1 MAVDLKALLKAM
13 PVVLTTVDPRLGAI
27 ASLAEG
33 IVSTE
38 LARARESK
46 PETTL
51 EDLIAE
57 REQALASLAK
67 SDINF
72 DAGLLKANEWL
83 KKGHE
88 TE

>member
-1 MAVDLKALLKAM
+1 MAFDWKALLKAM
-13 PVVLTTVDPRLGAI
+13 PVVITSADPRLGAI

-38 LARARESK
+38 LARAKEAK

-57 REQALASLAK
+57 REQALASLVK
-67 SDINF
+67 SDANL
-72 DAGLLKANEWL
+72 DAGIQKANEWL

-88 TE
+88 TA